1 VPGCL
6 QKYQAIA
13 DQAQYEEEEALRSSL
28 QRPLDVRLLLACASV
43 LLGMLRLRFSAAGHA
58 APAPCLGACAACAPD
73 VPVKVEGGGERVF
86 AGCQ

>member
-1 VPGCL
+1 MPACL

-58 APAPCLGACAACAPD
+58 APAPCLGARATYAPD
-73 VPVKVEGGGERVF
+73 VQVKVQGGGKRVF
-86 AGCQ
+86 TGCR